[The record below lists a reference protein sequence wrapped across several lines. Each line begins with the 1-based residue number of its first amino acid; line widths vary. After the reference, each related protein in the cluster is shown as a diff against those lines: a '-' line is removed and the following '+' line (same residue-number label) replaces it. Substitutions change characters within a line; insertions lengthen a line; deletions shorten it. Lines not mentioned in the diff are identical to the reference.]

1 MTPTLYQIFCDVPAD
16 QAPTV
21 EDFFGQRA
29 DATTCFALN
38 DEDTLFR
45 ITALRHTPW
54 VPEDVGTDLDVLFTA
69 LGWGPC
75 PVVATETLTPRDWVT
90 ENQRS
95 FPPIACGPL
104 IIEAT
109 HGPKAP
115 RFYQHRLR
123 IDAATA
129 FGTGRHGSTLGC
141 LQALFHLHQNAFR
154 PQNVAD
160 IGTGTGILALTAAKL
175 WPQTPIMGTDIDP
188 HAIAQSH
195 HNRRLNH
202 IPLKTI
208 AFARCA
214 DTHTVLP
221 RHDLVIANIL
231 EGPLFRLAK
240 DLSGMVHIGG
250 YLILSGFYTYQQ
262 TRLRRVF
269 SAFGFRHTRGFVN
282 QRWQTLMLEKVNH
295 G

>member
-16 QAPTV
+16 QAPV
-21 EDFFGQRA
+21 VDDFFSQRA

-38 DEDTLFR
+38 DEDTHFR
-45 ITALRHTPW
+45 ITALRGTPW
-54 VPEDVGTDLDVLFTA
+54 QVEALATELEILFTA
-69 LGWGPC
+69 LQWGPC
-75 PVVATETLTPRDWVT
+75 PILTTETLSPRDWVS

-95 FPPIACGPL
+95 FAPIACGPL

-109 HGPKAP
+109 HGPKAHHL
-115 RFYQHRLR
+115 YQHRLR

-129 FGTGRHGSTLGC
+129 FGTGRHGSTRGC
-141 LQALFHLHQNAFR
+141 IQALLYLQNQDFH
-154 PQNVAD
+154 PQSAAD
-160 IGTGTGILALTAAKL
+160 IGTGTGILALTVAKL
-175 WPQTPIMGTDIDP
+175 WPETRIIGTDIDP

-202 IPLKTI
+202 VPLKTI

-269 SAFGFRHTRGFVN
+269 GAFGFRYTRGFVN
-282 QRWQTLMLEKVNH
+282 QRWQTLVLEKVSH